1 VLSSPSV
8 LDAFLAAVV
17 RLAGA
22 RAGTLQVASADGNPD
37 LFATWERASDV
48 GEQIRV
54 SSTAVVLPLESGG
67 RTLGLFTLHY
77 DPPTNA
83 ADVLA
88 ASDTAPPQG
97 DAEEGRAPAPAAA
110 HAPLSGTLTQREREI
125 LSRIASGQSNKTIAR
140 SLGISPDTV
149 KLHVR
154 HIMVKLGCRS
164 RVVAAVLAA
173 RHGLMGGRV

>member
-1 VLSSPSV
+1 MISSPSV
-8 LDAFLAAVV
+8 LDAFLATVV
-17 RLAGA
+17 RLTGA
-22 RAGTLQVASADGNPD
+22 RAGTLQLTSADGKPD
-37 LFATWERASDV
+37 LFASWERASDV

-67 RTLGLFTLHY
+67 TTLGRFTLHY
-77 DPPTNA
+77 DPPVGA
-83 ADVLA
+83 ADVLG

-97 DAEEGRAPAPAAA
+97 DAQEDGAPAPAAA
-110 HAPLSGTLTQREREI
+110 HEPLSGTLTHREREI

-173 RHGLMGGRV
+173 RHGLMGERV

>member
-1 VLSSPSV
+1 MISSPSV
-8 LDAFLAAVV
+8 LDAFLATVV

-22 RAGTLQVASADGNPD
+22 RAGTLQVTSPDGKPD
-37 LFATWERASDV
+37 LFASWERASDV
-48 GEQIRV
+48 DERIRV
-54 SSTAVVLPLESGG
+54 SCTAVVLPLESEG

-77 DPPTNA
+77 DPPA
-83 ADVLA
+83 GGPDVLA
-88 ASDTAPPQG
+88 ASDAAPPQG
-97 DAEEGRAPAPAAA
+97 DAEKGAAAAPAAA
-110 HAPLSGTLTQREREI
+110 HESLSGTLTQREREI

-173 RHGLMGGRV
+173 RHGLAGERA